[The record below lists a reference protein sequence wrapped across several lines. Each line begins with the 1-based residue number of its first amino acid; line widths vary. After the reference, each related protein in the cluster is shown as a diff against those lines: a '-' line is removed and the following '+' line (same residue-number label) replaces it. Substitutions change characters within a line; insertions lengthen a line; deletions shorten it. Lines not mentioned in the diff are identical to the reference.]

1 MRQCSHWYRGTVN
14 DGVSA
19 EHDVL
24 VKKRRATGAS
34 TDWRRVR
41 RGGEC
46 PAGLHAG
53 LGAAAARLEGARPG
67 IPELGPG

>member
-14 DGVSA
+14 YDGVSA

-24 VKKRRATGAS
+24 VKKRRARSVDGLAA
-34 TDWRRVR
+34 REAR
-41 RGGEC
+41 RGMPG
-46 PAGLHAG
+46 GTAG